1 VKDAVN
7 NMSMCSFLVTVNDT
21 QPPVFPNG
29 CPAGI
34 TKSAQATCPFTTSLL
49 VTYTT
54 PIATDNCG
62 PAPTVVCNPPSGS
75 MLPQGTTTV
84 TCTATDS
91 SGNTAI
97 CTFPVNV
104 YTFCLQD
111 DSTDGNVVFVNM
123 STGDYLFCQN
133 GVPIASGTGTFT
145 VHGCN
150 FQLDHI
156 KGNRKVHIQGDTSG
170 GGGLGAGTAFIQKV
184 GGGGIV
190 VQITDRNMSNDACT
204 CAPGVPPPAPS
215 K

>member
-7 NMSMCSFLVTVNDT
+7 NMSMCSFTVTVNDT

-34 TKSAQATCPFTTSLL
+34 TKAAQVSCPITNTLI
-49 VTYTT
+49 VTYTI
-54 PIATDNCG
+54 PVATDNC
-62 PAPTVVCNPPSGS
+62 PPPPTVVCNPPSGS
-75 MLPQGTTTV
+75 IFPPGTTVV

-104 YTFCLQD
+104 YSFCLQD
-111 DSTDGNVVFVNM
+111 DSTDNNVVFVNAL
-123 STGDYLFCQN
+123 TGDYLFCQN
-133 GVPIASGTGTFT
+133 GVPIASGTGTL
-145 VHGCN
+145 VLHGCN
-150 FQLDHI
+150 FQIDHT
-156 KGNRKVHIQGDTSG
+156 KGDRKVHIQGDTSANS
-170 GGGLGAGTAFIQKV
+170 GAGSGTAFIQKQ
-184 GGGGIV
+184 GGGFV
-190 VQITDRNMSNDACT
+190 VQITDRKMVGDTCT